1 MLHCLVNGGFP
12 RRHPPIFICEKAPPA
27 QHRPGIEHTHCI
39 NESFH
44 RAHIPQRKKLPCFP
58 LFFAHQVLPMPAPC
72 GASVISL
79 LALCSLIRLRYSI
92 YFSNCTGTPSVVF
105 LYIACT
111 IKHNTYDPSQ
121 SIITCTI
128 LVGYCTITSITKSY
142 MCK

>member
-1 MLHCLVNGGFP
+1 MLSEWGVSA
-12 RRHPPIFICEKAPPA
+12 KAPTHFYLRKGTPRPA
-27 QHRPGIEHTHCI
+27 QAWYRAYALHKRKLSQSTHT
-39 NESFH
+39 
-44 RAHIPQRKKLPCFP
+44 ATKKTPVFSS
-58 LFFAHQVLPMPAPC
+58 FFAHQVLPMPAPC
-72 GASVISL
+72 VASVISL